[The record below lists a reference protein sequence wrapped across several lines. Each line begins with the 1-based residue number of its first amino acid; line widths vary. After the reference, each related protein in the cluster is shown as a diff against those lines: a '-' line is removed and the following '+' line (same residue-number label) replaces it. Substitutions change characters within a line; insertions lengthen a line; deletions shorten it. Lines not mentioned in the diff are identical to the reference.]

1 MPAQSQSSPAPYH
14 QALGFVSGSTPS
26 GSVLSTLSPPQAPSQ
41 AGHLSSSPDHSPD
54 DCPGCLADFQAALR
68 ASEASA
74 LEESRLRE
82 QRIREEEE
90 HWRAMR
96 ASEEEEKRQRQSEEE
111 QLRQVM
117 EASRIDEEAA
127 ERRRLEKQREEE
139 EHRRLLIE
147 ESRQSALREDEERIR
162 AAHAELFERS
172 RREAE
177 ELAERRRKEEER
189 LQAMEAAA
197 VEESRLEMEQEWKRR
212 DEAERAMEEFAQRG
226 GNQEEAAYWQQ
237 VSDDQAYNLAVEM
250 NRTLSSGNEGASSS
264 RVSRRPLPPTPG
276 LAALAAG
283 VEDASP
289 TTDTSEEWDHPDE
302 DSVETSDGEDP
313 FGDQAEAL
321 PSYDEVRTDRP
332 PEAPQV
338 IPDHVQFAPPPAP
351 TVSSHINTLE
361 LPSRPVGKTAAAA
374 DYTPRAQLRDLPIPA
389 PTVGQAAASGTLLP
403 SAMAQA
409 KQSARL
415 QTVPLPTPP
424 VQIEQ
429 GLASPSTLATV
440 APAIVISRAST
451 RSTIAS
457 TRSNGSA
464 RTGEQSLHNIA
475 EATTSSSTEASSSRT
490 LLQQRAMKGTDFGY
504 SFEPFSPDLQLE
516 DGETDKKH
524 FPGTIEIKATRGD
537 GSLRERQAYFTIR
550 AHSWKMLLRAL
561 AWYGN
566 TRVEAGA
573 EEVVDASTF
582 LKLRVEVEFV
592 TPTKVEVIAG
602 STSVQE
608 AYKNAHVAVC
618 MSLVG
623 SKSLKTSDA
632 ALASLLK
639 QSSRSLD
646 AGYLRRGSTRRVI
659 TLPSQAPILPVT
671 VVRLAQHMHQAHI
684 FSAACPSTSH
694 TALHSPRD
702 LTHAIDRHD
711 YNYLAKLKKKRR
723 DVDGAQ
729 GAESKAEEE
738 GQDGNTSDDGMVD
751 PEVVEAF
758 GGEESGASGRMS
770 RVKAK
775 VMRKLA
781 GRSGDGGAANQD
793 LESWISEC
801 NSRFIRD
808 ESMTDSSSTSFSSL
822 LRPAPFDLSQ
832 HG

>member
-1 MPAQSQSSPAPYH
+1 
-14 QALGFVSGSTPS
+14 
-26 GSVLSTLSPPQAPSQ
+26 
-41 AGHLSSSPDHSPD
+41 
-54 DCPGCLADFQAALR
+54 
-68 ASEASA
+68 
-74 LEESRLRE
+74 
-82 QRIREEEE
+82 
-90 HWRAMR
+90 
-96 ASEEEEKRQRQSEEE
+96 
-111 QLRQVM
+111 M

-147 ESRQSALREDEERIR
+147 ESRQSARREDEERIR
-162 AAHAELFERS
+162 RAHAELFERS

-177 ELAERRRKEEER
+177 ELEQKRRSEEER

-197 VEESRLEMEQEWKRR
+197 MEESRLEMEQEWKRR

-250 NRTLSSGNEGASSS
+250 NRTLSSSNEGASSS
-264 RVSRRPLPPTPG
+264 RLSRRPLPPTPG

-283 VEDASP
+283 VEGASP

-302 DSVETSDGEDP
+302 DSVEASDGEDP
-313 FGDQAEAL
+313 FSDQAEAL

-338 IPDHVQFAPPPAP
+338 IPDHVQFAPPLAMAMAN
-351 TVSSHINTLE
+351 HDNTLE
-361 LPSRPVGKTAAAA
+361 LPSRQPEKTAPSA
-374 DYTPRAQLRDLPIPA
+374 DTTPRAQLRNLPIPA
-389 PTVGQAAASGTLLP
+389 PTPSQAAASGSLLP

-409 KQSARL
+409 KQPARL
-415 QTVPLPTPP
+415 QDVPLPTPP
-424 VQIEQ
+424 SIQAEQ
-429 GLASPSTLATV
+429 GQASPSTPAAV

-457 TRSNGSA
+457 ARSNGSA
-464 RTGEQSLHNIA
+464 RSGEQSLPSIG
-475 EATTSSSTEASSSRT
+475 ESSTPSTEVSSSRHS
-490 LLQQRAMKGTDFGY
+490 LQQRAMKGTDFGY
-504 SFEPFSPDLQLE
+504 SYEPFSPDLQLE
-516 DGETDKKH
+516 DGEIDKKH
-524 FPGTIEIKATRGD
+524 FPGTIQIKATRAD

-573 EEVVDASTF
+573 EEVVDASTP
-582 LKLRVEVEFV
+582 LKLRAEVEFV
-592 TPTKVEVIAG
+592 TPTKVEVSAG
-602 STSVQE
+602 PTSVQE

-618 MSLVG
+618 MSLIG

-632 ALASLLK
+632 ALSSLLK

-646 AGYLRRGSTRRVI
+646 ASYLRRGSTRRVI
-659 TLPSQAPILPVT
+659 MLPSQAPILPVT
-671 VVRLAQHMHQAHI
+671 IVRLAQHMHQAHL
-684 FSAACPSTSH
+684 FSAACSSTSH
-694 TALHSPRD
+694 TSLHSPRD
-702 LTHAIDRHD
+702 LTYAIDRHD

-723 DVDGAQ
+723 DVDGAE
-729 GAESKAEEE
+729 GAEARVEQE
-738 GQDGNTSDDGMVD
+738 GQDGNTSDDGMMD

-758 GGEESGASGRMS
+758 GEGESGASGRMS

-781 GRSGDGGAANQD
+781 GRSGEGGGANQD
-793 LESWISEC
+793 LESWISE
-801 NSRFIRD
+801 
-808 ESMTDSSSTSFSSL
+808 
-822 LRPAPFDLSQ
+822 
-832 HG
+832 